1 MAEYPYLNDLKSIGM
16 TEYEAKIYSTL
27 CSLRVASATELHN
40 LTNIPRGR
48 VYETLAA
55 LNERGFI
62 NTSGKSPVW
71 YRAEDVSLTLEK
83 ITRDNLADIEKMRC
97 CLTKLESEQG
107 QKELLR
113 KTVLREERAID
124 KQVGLMF
131 QRAKT
136 ELVILCSTPDFIQR
150 YAKELAEAHKRM
162 PLYVVVTDAAF
173 AEAAPVKCYRG
184 GKDMNELLLG
194 NMLFNE
200 KNAFQMRVVMYANRQ
215 ETLLLLEEGKMV
227 EGLFVANDLFAEF
240 VIKKV
245 LDEAVPVSRR

>member
-1 MAEYPYLNDLKSIGM
+1 MAEYSYLNDLKSIGM
-16 TEYEAKIYSTL
+16 TEYEAKIYATL
-27 CSLRVASATELHN
+27 FSLRVASASELHN

-48 VYETLAA
+48 VYETLTA
-55 LNERGFI
+55 LKQKGFV

-83 ITRDNLADIEKMRC
+83 ITRDNLAGIEKMRC
-97 CLTKLESEQG
+97 CLTKLESEQS

-113 KTVLREERAID
+113 KTVLREEKAIG
-124 KQVGLMF
+124 KQVSLMF

-136 ELVILCSTPDFIQR
+136 ELVILCSTPDFIVR
-150 YAKELAEAHKRM
+150 YTKELESAQKRI
-162 PLYVVVTDAAF
+162 PLYVVVTDPAF
-173 AEAAPVKCYRG
+173 AASAPVKCFLG

-194 NMLFNE
+194 NTLFSE
-200 KNAFQMRVVMYANRQ
+200 KEAFKMRVVVYANRQ
-215 ETLLLLEEGKMV
+215 ETLLLLEEGEMV

-245 LDEAVPVSRR
+245 LDEAVLIARK